1 MLEKDDIKEVNEAIL
16 SHGMQW
22 PQEAWGRIKRF
33 IEEAQKTSNNKSQ
46 PAIACALYSAYL
58 VESGAVQ
65 DDGFI
70 LWLGR
75 QQQAGA

>member
-33 IEEAQKTSNNKSQ
+33 IEEAQKTPNNS
-46 PAIACALYSAYL
+46 AIMPCNLWRENGTCNVVAYGSPCGDKPCQ
-58 VESGAVQ
+58 VTAQ
-65 DDGFI
+65 H
-70 LWLGR
+70 
-75 QQQAGA
+75 Q